1 MVTKLIGIAL
11 LVLLGWFLRKLTV
24 YREVNTRTT
33 DAGERARL
41 REEAKR
47 KPYKPRFNYEPP
59 KTKRW

>member
-11 LVLLGWFLRKLTV
+11 LVGLMWLLRKLMV

-59 KTKRW
+59 KSRRW